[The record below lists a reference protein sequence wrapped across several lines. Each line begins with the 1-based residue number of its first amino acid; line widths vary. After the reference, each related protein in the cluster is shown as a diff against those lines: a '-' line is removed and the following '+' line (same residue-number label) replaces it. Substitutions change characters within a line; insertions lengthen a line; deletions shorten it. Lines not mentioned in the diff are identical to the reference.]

1 MSSELM
7 LALDAIEE
15 ERGIAKEVIIEAIET
30 ALTSVYKKN
39 YDPNTNI
46 KIKFDTEDG
55 DVAVLGSKTVVEEV
69 YDEAS
74 EITLKEAQV
83 IDPDIEIGD
92 SLDKDITPKSFS
104 RIAAQMAKQ
113 VMIQRIREAERGII
127 YDEYIEKENEV
138 LTGTIQRI
146 ERHAAYIELGKIEGV
161 LNNNEMIPGE
171 KLFIGKRIRVYV
183 LQVRKSSKGPQVM
196 VSRTHPLLVKRMFEM
211 EVPEIQ
217 SGVVQI
223 KSIAREAG
231 YRTKVSVFSTDDDV
245 DSLGACVGHKGMRVE
260 VIVNELNGEKIDI
273 IRYSDDPVEYIS
285 NSLSPAKVLMVKTN
299 VEDKIAKVVVPD
311 NQLSLAIGKEG
322 QNARLAAKLTG
333 WKIDIKCQS
342 DVTEEFFGTDD
353 EDKAL
358 EILDEILDEEA
369 AIEKV
374 AIIEDDIMSKAQ
386 KDEVVLEI
394 EDIDLPDME
403 ELLDMDIDIDE
414 EE

>member
-7 LALDAIEE
+7 QALEAIQE
-15 ERGIAKEVIIEAIET
+15 ERGIDKEVIIDAIET

-69 YDEAS
+69 FDEAS
-74 EITLKEAQV
+74 EITLKDAQKENA
-83 IDPDIEIGD
+83 DIQIGD
-92 SLDKDITPKSFS
+92 SLDRDITPKSFS

-138 LTGTIQRI
+138 LTGTIQRL
-146 ERHAAYIELGKIEGV
+146 EKHAAYIELGKIEGV
-161 LNNNEMIPGE
+161 LNNNEMIANE
-171 KLFIGKRIRVYV
+171 KLFINKRIKVYV

-196 VSRTHPLLVKRMFEM
+196 VSRTHPMLVKRMFEM

-231 YRTKVSVFSTDDDV
+231 YRTKISVFSTDDDV
-245 DSLGACVGHKGMRVE
+245 DALGACVGHKGMRVE
-260 VIVNELNGEKIDI
+260 TIVSELGGEKIDV
-273 IRYSDDPVEYIS
+273 IRFSSDPVEYIS
-285 NSLSPAKVLMVKTN
+285 NSLSPAKVLLVKPN
-299 VEDKIAKVVVPD
+299 IEDKIAKVVVPD

-333 WKIDIKCQS
+333 WKIDIKSQS
-342 DVTEEFFGTDD
+342 DVTEEFLSM
-353 EDKAL
+353 EEEL
-358 EILDEILDEEA
+358 EEGESL
-369 AIEKV
+369 
-374 AIIEDDIMSKAQ
+374 
-386 KDEVVLEI
+386 
-394 EDIDLPDME
+394 E
-403 ELLDMDIDIDE
+403 ELLPPVEEEPEETTEQPPEPQPELPEIDEIIQEIDGLTQDMDELLDLGE
-414 EE
+414 EDKQ

>member
-15 ERGIAKEVIIEAIET
+15 ERGIEKEVIIEAIET

-55 DVAVLGSKTVVEEV
+55 EVAVLGSKTVVEEV

-74 EITLKEAQV
+74 EITLKEAQA

-231 YRTKVSVFSTDDDV
+231 YRTKVSVFSTDEDV

-285 NSLSPAKVLMVKTN
+285 NALSPAKVLMVKPN

-342 DVTEEFFGTDD
+342 DVTEEFFGSAD

-374 AIIEDDIMSKAQ
+374 AKIEGDIINKAQ

-403 ELLDMDIDIDE
+403 DLLDMDIDIDE
-414 EE
+414 E

>member
-7 LALDAIEE
+7 LALEAIEE
-15 ERGIAKEVIIEAIET
+15 ERGIDKEVIINAIET

-55 DVAVLGSKTVVEEV
+55 EVAVLGSKTVVEEV
-69 YDEAS
+69 FDEAS
-74 EITLKEAQV
+74 EILLKDAQKES
-83 IDPDIEIGD
+83 PDIQIGD

-146 ERHAAYIELGKIEGV
+146 EKHAAYVELGKIEGV
-161 LNNNEMIPGE
+161 LNTNEMIPGE
-171 KLFIGKRIRVYV
+171 KLFINKRVKVYV

-196 VSRTHPLLVKRMFEM
+196 VSRTHPMLVKRMFEQ

-231 YRTKVSVFSTDDDV
+231 YRTKISVFSTDDDV
-245 DSLGACVGHKGMRVE
+245 DALGACVGHKGMRVE
-260 VIVNELNGEKIDI
+260 MIVSELNGEKIDV
-273 IRYSDDPVEYIS
+273 IRYSTDPVEYIS
-285 NSLSPAKVLMVKTN
+285 NSLSPAKVLLVKPN

-322 QNARLAAKLTG
+322 QNARLAAKLTS
-333 WKIDIKCQS
+333 WKIDIKSQS
-342 DVTEEFFGTDD
+342 DVTEEFLSMEEELAEG
-353 EDKAL
+353 ESL
-358 EILDEILDEEA
+358 EEILPP
-369 AIEKV
+369 IEPV
-374 AIIEDDIMSKAQ
+374 APIAPIEP
-386 KDEVVLEI
+386 ELPEI
-394 EDIDLPDME
+394 EDIIDDLDDLNVDEILGDENE
-403 ELLDMDIDIDE
+403 E
-414 EE
+414 

>member
-273 IRYSDDPVEYIS
+273 IRYSDDPVECIS